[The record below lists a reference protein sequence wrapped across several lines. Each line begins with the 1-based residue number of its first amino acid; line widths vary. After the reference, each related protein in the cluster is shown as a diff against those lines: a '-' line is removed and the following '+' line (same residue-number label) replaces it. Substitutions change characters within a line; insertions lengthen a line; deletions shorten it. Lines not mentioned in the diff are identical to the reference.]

1 MSKPVIAGLIAI
13 GAMLL
18 LIMSGGFSPALDL
31 FERLEGISYDWRVRQ
46 SFAAEAPIAND
57 LALVY
62 IDDDSLLE
70 LNQREAHVWPWPRQV
85 YGRTLKAL
93 REQGAK
99 AVGFDIVFAEQHPRT
114 SRTDWQVAGKGLL
127 GSDEYLAWELA
138 QSTNVA
144 LAMMGEV
151 LNGEWH
157 PVPPA
162 ELFATNAAGLVHISR
177 ETELDGVLR
186 RVRLYYDTPEG
197 KRVWHLALWL
207 AAKGIGADLNQ
218 AEVEPK
224 IIRLSGSQ
232 GVKQI
237 PVDAQGRM
245 WIDWSLHW
253 NDPRLTAM
261 NITKLLTEA
270 KDGSSQLNTTNSPMA
285 GKLVIIGSTGSANN
299 IADLGTTPLDR
310 DTYLVS
316 SHWNVLNGILT
327 ERFVYRPGRGVT
339 LLLMLTGA
347 LLTLI
352 ASALWPV
359 GKSFVAMILSA
370 GAYGL
375 ICFMAF
381 QDARIWL
388 PLVAPIAAI
397 AVTHVTVV
405 ATRASVEQA
414 ERRRVQGM
422 FSKLVSAEV
431 VDQLLQSKELTMGGE
446 VRRITILFADIRGFT
461 AMNNAMYS
469 LAEGHVYQYNLNP
482 VEARAYLNEQAA
494 EVLKTV
500 NLYITTVADAVKQHG
515 GTLDKYIGDCVMA
528 FWGAPIDNERHAVN
542 AVRAAIDAQRAL
554 SKLNQRRREE
564 NNRRQMENERRAVR
578 DLPAL
583 APLPLLTLGTGINT
597 GDSIVGLM
605 GSEATLANYTVFGR
619 AVNLAS
625 RLEGVSGEGRII
637 IGQDTYEDL
646 QRFAPD
652 LAADCEPLPPVQLK
666 GIPEP
671 VNIYLVLWETAEM
684 NDR

>member
-1 MSKPVIAGLIAI
+1 MTKPVMAGLVAIAGMLALIIA
-13 GAMLL
+13 
-18 LIMSGGFSPALDL
+18 GGFYPALDL

-70 LNQREAHVWPWPRQV
+70 LNQREAVVWPWPRQV
-85 YGRTLKAL
+85 YGRALKAL

-99 AVGFDIVFAEQHPRT
+99 ATGFDIVFAELHPGT
-114 SRTDWQVAGKGLL
+114 ARTDMQVVGRGTLS
-127 GSDEYLAWELA
+127 SDEYLAWELA
-138 QSTNVA
+138 QSTNAA

-151 LNGEWH
+151 LNGQWH
-157 PVPPA
+157 PLPPA
-162 ELFATNAAGLVHISR
+162 GLFATNAAALVHISR
-177 ETELDGVLR
+177 ETEPDGVLR
-186 RVRLYYDTPEG
+186 RVRLYRDTPEG

-218 AEVEPK
+218 AEVKPEV
-224 IIRLSGSQ
+224 IRLQGSQ
-232 GVKQI
+232 GVKEI

-253 NDPRLTAM
+253 NDARLTAM

-270 KDGSSQLNTTNSPMA
+270 KDGSLQLSTSNSPMA

-327 ERFVYRPGRGVT
+327 ERFVTRPGRMVT
-339 LLLMLTGA
+339 LLLLLTGG
-347 LLTLI
+347 LLMLA
-352 ASALWPV
+352 ASVRWPV
-359 GKSFVAMILSA
+359 GKSSVGMILSA
-370 GAYGL
+370 GVYGL

-381 QDARIWL
+381 QDGRIWL
-388 PLVAPIAAI
+388 PLLAPIAAI
-397 AVTHVTVV
+397 AVTHVAVV

-482 VEARAYLNEQAA
+482 AEARAYLNEQAA
-494 EVLKTV
+494 EVLQTV

-542 AVRAAIDAQRAL
+542 AVRAAVDAQRAL
-554 SKLNQRRREE
+554 TKLN
-564 NNRRQMENERRAVR
+564 
-578 DLPAL
+578 
-583 APLPLLTLGTGINT
+583 
-597 GDSIVGLM
+597 
-605 GSEATLANYTVFGR
+605 
-619 AVNLAS
+619 
-625 RLEGVSGEGRII
+625 
-637 IGQDTYEDL
+637 
-646 QRFAPD
+646 
-652 LAADCEPLPPVQLK
+652 
-666 GIPEP
+666 
-671 VNIYLVLWETAEM
+671 
-684 NDR
+684 DR